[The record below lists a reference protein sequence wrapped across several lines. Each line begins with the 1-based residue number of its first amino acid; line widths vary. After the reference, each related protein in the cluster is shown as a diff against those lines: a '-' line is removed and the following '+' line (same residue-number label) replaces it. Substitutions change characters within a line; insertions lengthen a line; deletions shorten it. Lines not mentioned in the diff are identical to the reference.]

1 MEPLLDACGGV
12 NWRRVQVFRA
22 RPGCGAR
29 RARL

>member
-22 RPGCGAR
+22 RRVAGRDG
-29 RARL
+29 LG